1 MPHSTRIA
9 ITATALICVVCA
21 LGISASAQITVTSP
35 VNNSTLTS
43 LPAQMTASVS
53 QCNGSSNITL
63 FGYSI
68 DSSPFLTRSPNNGLS
83 TQISNT
89 EFRLKA
95 TASGTQHT
103 IRFKAWS
110 SAGEC
115 TENDVVV
122 TVSGF
127 TTNEADNVDDVANAA
142 SWNPNPCPDAQK
154 STSGLVG
161 WFWVYD
167 TGTKPCTCPV
177 DTSKYAACTG
187 TGTSTYTQ
195 SGTTIDGEA
204 RLFYV
209 DWKGETSGAEPGE
222 RFSEVYGSTSTAT
235 HFVYDLYIYFTDPHN
250 IQNLEMDMNQTDSS
264 GNLYIYGVQCALNQW
279 QYTTDSGGAHWN
291 PTGMDCSGFF
301 DSSNSANVWHHVQ
314 IAAHRVGTGATGKVY
329 YDSATLD
336 GKTETLNL
344 SGVDSYFVKSPPWTA
359 NVLLLNFQV
368 DGIYN
373 GGSEATATMYVD
385 GMTMMWY

>member
-1 MPHSTRIA
+1 MRLRNRIA
-9 ITATALICVVCA
+9 PLLAALTCAVCA
-21 LGISASAQITVTSP
+21 LVSSAAAQITVTSP
-35 VNNSTLTS
+35 TNNSTLTS

-68 DSSPFLTRSPNNGLS
+68 DSSPFITRSPNNGLS
-83 TQISNT
+83 TEISNT
-89 EFRLKA
+89 EYRLSA
-95 TASGTQHT
+95 TTSGTHHT

-115 TENDVVV
+115 PESDITV

-127 TTNEADNVDDVANAA
+127 TTSEADNVDDVSNAS
-142 SWNPNPCPDAQK
+142 SWSPNPCPDTQK

-177 DTSKYAACTG
+177 DTSKYAACKG
-187 TGTSTYTQ
+187 TGSTTYTET
-195 SGTTIDGEA
+195 GTTIDDDA
-204 RLFYV
+204 RLFYT
-209 DWKGETSGAEPGE
+209 DWIGEGSGYEPGE
-222 RFSEVYGSTSTAT
+222 RYSETYGSTSTAT
-235 HFVYDLYIYFTDPHN
+235 HFVYDAYIYFTDPQN
-250 IQNLEMDMNQTDSS
+250 VQNLEMDVNQTDSN
-264 GNLYIYGVQCALNQW
+264 GDLYIYGVQCALNQW
-279 QYTTDSGGAHWN
+279 EYTTDSGGAKWN
-291 PTGMDCSGFF
+291 STGMDCSKLF
-301 DSSNSANVWHHVQ
+301 DSSGSANIWHHVQ
-314 IAAHRVGTGATGKVY
+314 IASHRVGTGSTGKVY

-344 SGVDSYFVKSPPWTA
+344 SGVDSYFVESWSP
-359 NVLLLNFQV
+359 NILMLNFQV

-373 GGSEATATMYVD
+373 SGAEATATIYVD